1 MKNICRMFLCLL
13 AMFGLLSTPVLAVT
27 PRYNVHPYSFSISE
41 KSKTVQVGD
50 EFSLKASGLAVAV
63 GKTTW
68 TVTDSSVIQLTGT
81 ESGSYGL
88 SNGYKANFV
97 ALKAGKTTVIV
108 KNNKNSDTLV
118 CTVTV
123 EEKKTTK
130 PIITSAV
137 SSGTSKAGKIKLEW
151 AAVDGAK
158 QYRVQIS
165 KNANFS
171 NLFKE
176 ATTSKTSYNAG
187 WNYYN
192 QVGFGKIYAY
202 YCRVKAVM
210 DGTESEWSDTVICEQ
225 E

>member
-1 MKNICRMFLCLL
+1 MKRIITLALL
-13 AMFGLLSTPVLAVT
+13 LTIITTAPVMAIT
-27 PRYNVHPYSFSISE
+27 PRYNVHPYSFE
-41 KSKTVQVGD
+41 LTETNKTVQVGD

-68 TVTDSSVIQLTGT
+68 KVTDSSVIQLTGT

-118 CTVTV
+118 CMVTV

-137 SSGTSKAGKIKLEW
+137 GSGTSKAGKIKLEW
-151 AAVDGAK
+151 SDVNGAEK
-158 QYRVQIS
+158 YIVQIS
-165 KNANFS
+165 KNEDFS
-171 NLFKE
+171 TLYRDA
-176 ATTSKTSYNAG
+176 ATKNT
-187 WNYYN
+187 YYN
-192 QVGFGKIYAY
+192 TGWSYYRLSGFVELH

-210 DGTESEWSDTVICEQ
+210 TNGTESAWSDVVICTTE
-225 E
+225 

>member
-1 MKNICRMFLCLL
+1 MKKIITLALL
-13 AMFGLLSTPVLAVT
+13 LTIITTAPVMAIT
-27 PRYNVHPYSFSISE
+27 PRYNVHPYSFSIAE

-68 TVTDSSVIQLTGT
+68 TVTDSSAIQLTGT

-123 EEKKTTK
+123 EAQKTAK
-130 PIITSAV
+130 PVITSAI
-137 SSGTSKAGKIKLEW
+137 SSGTSKAGKIKLAW
-151 AAVDGAK
+151 TAVDGAK

-165 KNANFS
+165 KNPDFS
-171 NLFKE
+171 
-176 ATTSKTSYNAG
+176 TTFRDITTKNTYYNTG

-192 QVGFGKIYAY
+192 QVGSGTVFAY
-202 YCRVKAVM
+202 YCRVSA
-210 DGTESEWSDTVICEQ
+210 DNGDWSDVVICEQ
-225 E
+225 K

>member
-1 MKNICRMFLCLL
+1 MKRIITLALL
-13 AMFGLLSTPVLAVT
+13 LIIATTAPVMAIT
-27 PRYNVHPYSFSISE
+27 PRYNVHPYSFSIVE

-50 EFSLKASGLAVAV
+50 EFSLKASGLAVVV

-68 TVTDSSVIQLTGT
+68 KVTDSSVIQLTGT

-123 EEKKTTK
+123 EEKKTAK

-151 AAVDGAK
+151 TAVDGAK

-165 KNANFS
+165 KSDDFS
-171 NLFKE
+171 SIFKSV
-176 ATTSKTSYNAG
+176 TTTKTSYNTG

-192 QVGFGKIYAY
+192 RVGNGTVYAY
-202 YCRVKAVM
+202 YCHVKAVV
-210 DGTESEWSDTVICEQ
+210 DGVEGEWSDTVICEQ
-225 E
+225 K

>member
-1 MKNICRMFLCLL
+1 MKRIITLALL
-13 AMFGLLSTPVLAVT
+13 LTIITTAPVMAIT
-27 PRYNVHPYSFSISE
+27 PRYNVHPYSFSIAE

-68 TVTDSSVIQLTGT
+68 TVTDSSVIQLTDT

-137 SSGTSKAGKIKLEW
+137 SSGTSKAGKIKLAW
-151 AAVDGAK
+151 TAVDGAK

-165 KNANFS
+165 KSPDFS

-176 ATTSKTSYNAG
+176 ATTIKTSYKTG

-210 DGTESEWSDTVICEQ
+210 DGTESEWSDAVICEQ

>member
-1 MKNICRMFLCLL
+1 MKRLL
-13 AMFGLLSTPVLAVT
+13 ILTMALIMIATTPVLAVT
-27 PRYNVHPYSFSISE
+27 PRYSVHPYSFSIAE

-50 EFSLKASGLAVAV
+50 EFTLKASGLAVAV

-68 TVTDSSVIQLTGT
+68 KVTDSSIIQLVST

-88 SNGYKANFV
+88 SNGYKANFI
-97 ALKAGKTTVIV
+97 ALKEGKTTIIV

-123 EEKKTTK
+123 EAQKTTK
-130 PIITSAV
+130 PVITSAV

-151 AAVDGAK
+151 TTVGGAK

-165 KNANFS
+165 KSPDFS
-171 NLFKE
+171 
-176 ATTSKTSYNAG
+176 TTFRDITTKNTYYNTG

-192 QVGFGKIYAY
+192 QVGSGTVFAY
-202 YCRVKAVM
+202 YCRVSA
-210 DGTESEWSDTVICEQ
+210 DNGDWSDVVVCEQ

>member
-1 MKNICRMFLCLL
+1 MKKFLVFTL
-13 AMFGLLSTPVLAVT
+13 AMAMVMVASVPTLAVT
-27 PRYNVHPYSFSISE
+27 PRYNVHPYSFSIAE
-41 KSKTVQVGD
+41 KNKTVQVGD
-50 EFSLKASGLAVAV
+50 GFSLKASGLAVAV

-88 SNGYKANFV
+88 NNGYKANFV
-97 ALKAGKTTVIV
+97 ALKAGKTSVIV

-151 AAVDGAK
+151 TAVDGAK

-165 KNANFS
+165 KSPDFS
-171 NLFKE
+171 SLFKNTT
-176 ATTSKTSYNAG
+176 TTSTSYNTG

-192 QVGFGKIYAY
+192 QVGNGTVYAY
-202 YCRVKAVM
+202 YCRVKAVV
-210 DGTESEWSDTVICEQ
+210 DGTEGEWSDVVICEQ